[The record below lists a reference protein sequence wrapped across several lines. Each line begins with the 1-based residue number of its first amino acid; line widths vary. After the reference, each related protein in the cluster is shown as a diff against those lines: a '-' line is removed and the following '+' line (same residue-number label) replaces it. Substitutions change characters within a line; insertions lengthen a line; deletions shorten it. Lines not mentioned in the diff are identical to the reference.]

1 MTNCFLT
8 NYYFSKTSSALQK
21 CRLRR
26 LISENTRKTTSD
38 MALLASRKKEN
49 ISRKGML
56 YMKTLANNCLKSF
69 QLKQHL
75 NNAHK
80 EQPSKI
86 DWAGYFTLTKEGC
99 LKRVRLHAG
108 CAFKQVNLSVGA
120 SNVVALRIAE
130 AKKSWDFAELVQPCL
145 RNCAKIVL
153 GDRAWNTL
161 KQVSPSNNTIKIF
174 TINPRIEMLVKWK
187 QSQKSH

>member
-1 MTNCFLT
+1 M
-8 NYYFSKTSSALQK
+8 QK

-38 MALLASRKKEN
+38 MALFPSRKMEN

-80 EQPSKI
+80 KQPSKI
-86 DWAGYFTLTKEGC
+86 DWAGYSKSKEGC
-99 LKRVRLHAG
+99 IKRVRLDAG
-108 CAFKQVNLSVGA
+108 RALKQANLSVEA
-120 SNVVALRIAE
+120 SHLVALRIAK

-153 GDRAWNTL
+153 DDRACNRL
-161 KQVSPSNNTIKIF
+161 KQVSPSNDTIKIS
-174 TINPRIEMLVKWK
+174 TNNPRSKMLVKWK
-187 QSQKSH
+187 HSRKAH